1 LTVDN
6 FLNGEFMDG
15 SDDEEDIED
24 DGEVWSTAS
33 LT

>member
-6 FLNGEFMDG
+6 FLNGEFMDE

-24 DGEVWSTAS
+24 DGEVWNMAY